1 MTQSFR
7 AIGIKSRMLLVLAV
21 TVASIVALMSF
32 SLSNTYNM
40 QIREKQVKT
49 QHLVESVVGLVDHYY
64 QMSQQ
69 GIMTEAEAKTAAM
82 KAVEKLRYNTDDYF
96 WINDLDAIMLMHP
109 IKPALNGKN
118 LYGLKDETGK
128 QFFKSFVDIVKA
140 KGAGNEEYLWPKPG
154 HDAPVPK
161 ISYVEGFKPWGWVI
175 GTGIYIDDVK
185 ADFWTNATLQLTIAG
200 LGLAFTVL
208 FLYVISASIV
218 KPLEEANRA
227 MHNISQGEGDLTQ
240 RLNTKGNDE
249 MSHLAQSFN
258 HFVDQIQNVI
268 REVDHSTSRVAAAA
282 EQLSST
288 TQQTSRVINQQTM
301 ETDQVATA
309 INEMA
314 ATIHEVAQ
322 NAITA
327 ASATH
332 DAEEYA
338 QAGKRNIHQTTADV
352 AALAD
357 EVGRAT
363 DVIHQLES
371 QAENISSVLDV
382 IGGIAEQTNLLAL
395 NAAIEA
401 ARAGEQGRG
410 FAVVADEV
418 RTLASRTQQ
427 STHEIEK
434 MIEQLQEGA
443 KQAVT
448 VMEASQKSTQK
459 TVEKAQSTQE
469 ALDTITASMQRVND
483 MINQIAS
490 AAEEQSSVA
499 EEINRNVVNIVDLSG
514 DTADAS
520 QQTTQASTELNKL
533 AGQLKQLVHRF
544 KI

>member
-1 MTQSFR
+1 MIQSLR

-21 TVASIVALMSF
+21 TVASIIALMSF

-49 QHLVESVVGLVDHYY
+49 QHLVESVIGLVDHYY

-69 GIMTEAEAKTAAM
+69 GVMTETEAKTAAM
-82 KAVEKLRYNTDDYF
+82 KAVEKLRYNKDDYF
-96 WINDLDAIMLMHP
+96 WINDLNAIMLMHP

-118 LYGLKDETGK
+118 LYGLQDKSGK

-154 HDAPVPK
+154 HEAPVPK

-185 ADFWTNATLQLTIAG
+185 ADFWTNATLEIIIAG
-200 LGLAFTVL
+200 LGLAFTIL

-218 KPLEEANRA
+218 KPLDEANRA
-227 MHNISQGEGDLTQ
+227 MHNISQGDGDLTQ

-249 MSHLAQSFN
+249 MSHLARSFN
-258 HFVDQIQNVI
+258 HFVDQIHTVI
-268 REVDHSTSRVAAAA
+268 REVDNSTNRVAAAA

-288 TQQTSRVINQQTM
+288 TQQTSRVITQQTM

-314 ATIHEVAQ
+314 ATVHEVAQ
-322 NAITA
+322 NAIAA

-332 DAEEYA
+332 DAEEHA

-363 DVIHQLES
+363 EVIHQLES

-469 ALDTITASMQRVND
+469 ALDTITGSMQQVND

-499 EEINRNVVNIVDLSG
+499 EEINRNIVNIVDLSG
-514 DTADAS
+514 DTANAS
-520 QQTTQASTELNKL
+520 NQTTEASTELNNL
-533 AGQLKQLVHRF
+533 AEQLKQLVHRF